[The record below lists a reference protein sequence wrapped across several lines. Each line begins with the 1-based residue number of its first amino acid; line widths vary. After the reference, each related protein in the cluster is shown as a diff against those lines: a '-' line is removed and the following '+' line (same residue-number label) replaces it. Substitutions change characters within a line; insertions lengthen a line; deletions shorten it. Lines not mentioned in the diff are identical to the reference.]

1 MQWYRL
7 LEEWLESHPAEND
20 LAVLVNRW
28 VKMSQQCAQVTKD
41 NVILACIRNSIVSR
55 TRKVTVPLY
64 TTLVSLHL
72 QYDVQFWAP
81 HYKRGIHFLKRVQ
94 RRATK
99 LLKNLENKT
108 YEE

>member
-1 MQWYRL
+1 L
-7 LEEWLESHPAEND
+7 SVSVWLQ
-20 LAVLVNRW
+20 V
-28 VKMSQQCAQVTKD
+28 SQQCAQVAKEA

-64 TTLVSLHL
+64 TMLVSLHL